1 MFDLVLEVMHNLLKT
16 YFKLHVQG
24 LCHKDM
30 LFHIL
35 CVQIMFPGSFFF
47 LFICFR
53 GFLQVLRF
61 PPKIELTVMI

>member
-16 YFKLHVQG
+16 YFKLHVHG

-47 LFICFR
+47 LFTGICFR
-53 GFLQVLRF
+53 GFLQF
-61 PPKIELTVMI
+61 PPKIDLTVMI